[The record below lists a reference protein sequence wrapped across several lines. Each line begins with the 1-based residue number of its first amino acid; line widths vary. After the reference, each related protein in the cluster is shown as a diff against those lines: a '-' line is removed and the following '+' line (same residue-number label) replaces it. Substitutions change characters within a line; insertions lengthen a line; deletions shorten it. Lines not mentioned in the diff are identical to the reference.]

1 MSDKNTG
8 ILKPLKA
15 TKFVSVIPERQ
26 SRISNAP
33 AVLPTE
39 VDTAYEI
46 AKALHPKRQYLK
58 IESIVERGEDC
69 KSFTLVPDEERGTK
83 ALAYFGA
90 GKYLTVFETIEGMP
104 VTRAYSI
111 SSSPKDSLEGK
122 YVLTI
127 KLVDGGLMSR
137 YIFDTWE
144 VGTKVEVSAPAG
156 NFEYQP
162 LRDAKK
168 VICLAG
174 GSGITPFISMANAI
188 NDGDEDFEMTL
199 LYGSRN
205 SDCILFKDELD
216 ELQKKCDK
224 IKVVHVLSDEKGK
237 AKKGTEKGFITA
249 ELIKKYAPEDE
260 AYSVFL
266 CGPQQMYAF
275 VDKELEKLE
284 LQKKYIRHE
293 MFGEFHNPATQE
305 DYPKD
310 VPETVRITVTIQDK
324 TYIVRGN
331 SNDSVM
337 QTLEK
342 NGIAVPSRCRS
353 GECGFCHSHLL
364 SGKVYVPKHLEYRR
378 LADYKFGCIH
388 PCCSF
393 PLTDIEINVPVAK

>member
-1 MSDKNTG
+1 MADIKS
-8 ILKPLKA
+8 LKA
-15 TKFVSVIPERQ
+15 TKFLSMLSHRQAKFEVAQAKFPDFSDNASV
-26 SRISNAP
+26 
-33 AVLPTE
+33 L
-39 VDTAYEI
+39 

-58 IESIVERGEDC
+58 IESIQERGEDC
-69 KSFTLVPDEERGTK
+69 RSYTLVPNAEKGTT

-104 VTRAYSI
+104 ITRAYSI

-127 KLVDGGLMSR
+127 KLVDGGLMSK
-137 YIFDTWE
+137 YIFDTWQ
-144 VGTKVEVSAPAG
+144 VGSEVEVSAPAG

-188 NDGDEDFEMTL
+188 ADGDEDFEMTL

-205 SDCILFKDELD
+205 NDCILFKDELD
-216 ELQKKCDK
+216 ELEKKCDK
-224 IKVVHVLSDEKGK
+224 IKVIHVLSEAKGRV
-237 AKKGTEKGFITA
+237 KKGIEKGFITA
-249 ELIKKYAPEDE
+249 ELIKKYAPEEE

-266 CGPQQMYAF
+266 CGPQQMYEF
-275 VDKELEKLE
+275 VDKELATLGLE
-284 LQKKYIRHE
+284 KKYIRHE
-293 MFGEFHNPATQE
+293 MFGEFHNPATQA
-305 DYPKD
+305 DYPSD
-310 VPETVRITVTIQDK
+310 VPETVKITVTIQDNTYTVEGK
-324 TYIVRGN
+324 T
-331 SNDSVM
+331 SDSVM

-342 NGIAVPSRCRS
+342 NKISVPARCRS

-364 SGKVYVPKHLEYRR
+364 EGKVYVPEKLEYRR

-393 PLTDIEINVPVAK
+393 PLTDLVIDVPVAK

>member
-1 MSDKNTG
+1 MAEKNTG

-15 TKFVSVIPERQ
+15 TKFVSVIPERE
-26 SRISNAP
+26 SRIKNAP

-39 VDTAYEI
+39 TDTASEL

-58 IESIVERGEDC
+58 VAEVKEMSADC
-69 KSFTLVPDEERGTK
+69 KSFTLVPDESRGTK

-90 GKYLTVFETIEGMP
+90 GKYLTVFETIDGMP
-104 VTRAYSI
+104 ITRAYSI

-122 YVLTI
+122 YTLTI

-137 YIFDTWE
+137 YIFDTWT
-144 VGTKVEVSAPAG
+144 VGREVEVSAPSG
-156 NFEYQP
+156 NFEYQC

-174 GSGITPFISMANAI
+174 GSGITPFVSMANAI

-199 LYGSRN
+199 LYGSRDTDN
-205 SDCILFKDELD
+205 ILFRQELD
-216 ELQKKCDK
+216 ELCKSCDK
-224 IKVVHVLSDEKGK
+224 IKVVHVLSDQKTKLPKGF
-237 AKKGTEKGFITA
+237 EKGFITA
-249 ELIKKYAPEDE
+249 ELIKKYAPENE
-260 AYSVFL
+260 PYSIFL

-275 VDKELEKLE
+275 VDKEIEKLGLE
-284 LQKKYIRHE
+284 KKYIRHE
-293 MFGEFHNPATQE
+293 MFGEFHNPSTQP
-305 DYPKD
+305 DYPAG

-324 TYIVRGN
+324 TYIIKGS

-337 QTLEK
+337 QTIEK
-342 NGIAVPSRCRS
+342 NGLAVPARCRS
-353 GECGFCHSHLL
+353 GECGFCHSHLI
-364 SGKVYVPKHLEYRR
+364 SGKVYVPKSLEYRR

-393 PLTDIEINVPVAK
+393 PLTDLEINVPVAK

>member
-1 MSDKNTG
+1 MADNFKSLKSKKFLPMLSDRQARFDG
-8 ILKPLKA
+8 GKA
-15 TKFVSVIPERQ
+15 ELIE
-26 SRISNAP
+26 IEDNAM
-33 AVLPTE
+33 AL
-39 VDTAYEI
+39 

-58 IESIVERGEDC
+58 IESITERGEDC
-69 KSFTLVPDEERGTK
+69 RSYTLVPDGEKTK

-111 SSSPKDSLEGK
+111 SSSPKDSLEGR

-137 YIFDTWE
+137 YIFDNWE
-144 VGTKVEVSAPAG
+144 VGSRVEVSAPSG

-188 NDGDEDFEMTL
+188 ADGDEEFELTL

-205 SDCILFKDELD
+205 YKSVLFADELA
-216 ELQKKCDK
+216 ELEKKCDK
-224 IKVVHVLSDEKGK
+224 IKVINVISDSKTKARKGD
-237 AKKGTEKGFITA
+237 EKGFITA
-249 ELIKKYAPEDE
+249 ELIKKYAPENED
-260 AYSVFL
+260 YSVFI
-266 CGPQQMYAF
+266 CGPQQMYDF
-275 VDKELEKLE
+275 LDGELAKLNLE
-284 LQKKYIRHE
+284 KKYIRHE
-293 MFGEFHNPATQE
+293 MFGEFHNPASQE
-305 DYPKD
+305 DYPAGVSEK
-310 VPETVRITVTIQDK
+310 ITVKVKIQDELY
-324 TYIVRGN
+324 TVEGN
-331 SNDSVM
+331 SADSLM

-342 NGIAVPSRCRS
+342 NGIAVPARCRS
-353 GECGFCHSHLL
+353 GECGFCHSHLI
-364 SGKVYVPKHLEYRR
+364 SGKVYVPKHLEHRR

-393 PLTDIEINVPVAK
+393 PLTDIEMEVPAAK

>member
-1 MSDKNTG
+1 MADNFKS
-8 ILKPLKA
+8 LKVK
-15 TKFVSVIPERQ
+15 KFFPMLSERQ
-26 SRISNAP
+26 ERFESAAAEFP
-33 AVLPTE
+33 AFTDQATV
-39 VDTAYEI
+39 I

-58 IESIVERGEDC
+58 VAAVTDIAQDC
-69 KSFTLVPDEERGTK
+69 KSFTLVPDPEKGTK
-83 ALAYFGA
+83 SLAYFGA

-111 SSSPKDSLEGK
+111 SSSPKQSLEGK

-127 KLVDGGLMSR
+127 KLVDGGLVSR
-137 YIFDTWE
+137 YIFDTWT
-144 VGTKVEVSAPAG
+144 VGTSVEVSAPSG

-174 GSGITPFISMANAI
+174 GSGITPFVSMANAI
-188 NDGDEDFEMTL
+188 ADGDEDFEMTL

-205 SDCILFKDELD
+205 YEGILFREDLEAL
-216 ELQKKCDK
+216 EKKCDK
-224 IKVVHVLSDEKGK
+224 IKVVHVLSNEENEVE
-237 AKKGTEKGFITA
+237 GTEKGFITA
-249 ELIKKYAPEDE
+249 ELIKKYAPENE
-260 AYSVFL
+260 SYSVFL
-266 CGPQQMYAF
+266 CGPQQMYEF

-293 MFGEFHNPATQE
+293 MFGEFHNPASQA
-305 DYPKD
+305 DYPSA
-310 VPETVRITVTIQDK
+310 VPETVKITVTIQDK
-324 TYIVRGN
+324 TYVVEG
-331 SNDSVM
+331 SSADSVM
-337 QTLEK
+337 QTIEK
-342 NGIAVPSRCRS
+342 NGIAVPARCRS
-353 GECGFCHSHLL
+353 GECGFCHSHLI

>member
-1 MSDKNTG
+1 MAD
-8 ILKPLKA
+8 LKSLKA
-15 TKFVSVIPERQ
+15 KKFFPMLSDRNKRFEAAEAKFPTF
-26 SRISNAP
+26 SDNAT
-33 AVLPTE
+33 VL
-39 VDTAYEI
+39 

-58 IESIVERGEDC
+58 VAEVVKRSKDC
-69 KSFTLVPDEERGTK
+69 RSYTLVPDEERGTTS
-83 ALAYFGA
+83 LAYFGA

-137 YIFDTWE
+137 YIFDTWK
-144 VGTKVEVSAPAG
+144 VGTQVEVSAPAG

-162 LRDAKK
+162 IRDAKK

-188 NDGDEDFEMTL
+188 CDGDEDFELTL

-205 SDCILFKDELD
+205 EKNILFLEELTA
-216 ELQKKCDK
+216 LQKKCGK
-224 IKVVHVLSDEKGK
+224 IKVVHVLSDPGVLIPRGMK
-237 AKKGTEKGFITA
+237 KGFITA
-249 ELIKKYAPEDE
+249 ELIKKYAPKDE
-260 AYSVFL
+260 PYSIFI
-266 CGPQQMYAF
+266 CGPQQMYEHL
-275 VDKELEKLE
+275 DKELEKLN
-284 LQKKYIRHE
+284 LPKKYIRHE
-293 MFGEFHNPATQE
+293 MFGEFHNPQTQE
-305 DYPKD
+305 DYPAD
-310 VPETVRITVTIQDK
+310 IPEEVTIKVTIQDN
-324 TYIVRGN
+324 TYTVTGK
-331 SNDSVM
+331 STDSVM
-337 QTLEK
+337 QILEK
-342 NGIAVPSRCRS
+342 NGISAPARCRS

-393 PLTDIEINVPVAK
+393 PLTDLEIDVPPAK

>member
-1 MSDKNTG
+1 MADNFRQLKGSKFIKMLPDRQARFKAAKADVPKISDN
-8 ILKPLKA
+8 A
-15 TKFVSVIPERQ
+15 TALAR
-26 SRISNAP
+26 
-33 AVLPTE
+33 
-39 VDTAYEI
+39 
-46 AKALHPKRQYLK
+46 ALHPKKQYLK
-58 IESIVERGEDC
+58 IADVKVMAEDC
-69 KSFTLVPDEERGTK
+69 KSFTLVPDEEKGTK

-127 KLVDGGLMSR
+127 KLVDGGLMSK

-144 VGTKVEVSAPAG
+144 VGTKVEVSAPSG

-174 GSGITPFISMANAI
+174 GSGITPFVSMANAV
-188 NDGDEDFEMTL
+188 NDGDEDFELTL

-205 SDCILFKDELD
+205 YDNILFRQELD
-216 ELQKKCDK
+216 ELAKKCDK
-224 IKVVHVLSDEKGK
+224 IKVVHVLSDENAQIPEGC
-237 AKKGTEKGFITA
+237 EKGFITA
-249 ELIKKYAPEDE
+249 ELIKKYAPENE
-260 AYSVFL
+260 PYSVFL

-284 LQKKYIRHE
+284 LPKKYIRHE
-293 MFGEFHNPATQE
+293 MFGEFHNPETQS
-305 DYPKD
+305 DYPEGI
-310 VPETVRITVTIQDK
+310 PEKVKITVTIQDK
-324 TYIVRGN
+324 TYIIFGK
-331 SNDSVM
+331 SSDSVM
-337 QTLEK
+337 QIIEQ
-342 NGIAVPSRCRS
+342 NGLAVPARCRS
-353 GECGFCHSHLL
+353 GECGFCHSHLI

-393 PLTDIEINVPVAK
+393 PLTDLEINVPVAK

>member
-1 MSDKNTG
+1 MSEKNTG

-26 SRISNAP
+26 SRINNAP
-33 AVLPTE
+33 AELPK
-39 VDTAYEI
+39 DIDSAYEL

-58 IESIVERGEDC
+58 VADVKVRSEDC
-69 KSFTLVPDEERGTK
+69 KSFTLVPDETRGTK
-83 ALAYFGA
+83 SLAYFGA

-137 YIFDTWE
+137 YIFDTWK
-144 VGTKVEVSAPAG
+144 VGTEVEVSAPAG

-162 LRDAKK
+162 IRDAKK

-174 GSGITPFISMANAI
+174 GSGITPFVSMANAI
-188 NDGDEDFEMTL
+188 ADGDEDFEMTL

-205 SDCILFKDELD
+205 TDAILFKDELA
-216 ELQKKCDK
+216 ELEAKCDK
-224 IKVVHVLSDEKGK
+224 IKVVHVLSDKDAKCGK
-237 AKKGTEKGFITA
+237 KDEKGFLTA
-249 ELIKKYAPEDE
+249 ELIKKYAPDNEP
-260 AYSVFL
+260 YSIFL
-266 CGPQQMYAF
+266 CGPQQMYQF
-275 VDKELEKLE
+275 VDKEIETLGLEK
-284 LQKKYIRHE
+284 KYVRHE
-293 MFGEFHNPATQE
+293 MFGEFHNPQNQA
-305 DYPKD
+305 DYPSN
-310 VPETVRITVTIQDK
+310 VPDKVKITVTIQDN
-324 TYIVRGN
+324 TYIVFG
-331 SNDSVM
+331 SSSDSVM

-342 NGIAVPSRCRS
+342 NGISVPARCRS

-364 SGKVYVPKHLEYRR
+364 SGKVYVPEHLEYRR

-393 PLTDIEINVPVAK
+393 PLTDLEINVPVAK

>member
-1 MSDKNTG
+1 MADFKE
-8 ILKPLKA
+8 LKA
-15 TKFVSVIPERQ
+15 RKFISLLTNRQNVFNKAEAKMPE
-26 SRISNAP
+26 IADNA
-33 AVLPTE
+33 
-39 VDTAYEI
+39 TAL

-58 IESIVERGEDC
+58 VAEVIDRAEDT
-69 KSFTLVPDEERGTK
+69 KSFTLVPDEEKGTK

-127 KLVDGGLMSR
+127 KLVEGGLMSR
-137 YIFDTWE
+137 YILDNWT

-162 LRDAKK
+162 IRDAKK

-174 GSGITPFISMANAI
+174 GSGITPFVSMANAI

-205 SDCILFKDELD
+205 ENAILFKDELND
-216 ELQKKCDK
+216 LKEKCDK
-224 IKVVHVLSDEKGK
+224 IKVVHVLSDADAECKE
-237 AKKGTEKGFITA
+237 GTEKGFITA
-249 ELIKKYAPEDE
+249 DLIKKYAPENE

-266 CGPQQMYAF
+266 CGPQQMYEF
-275 VDKELEKLE
+275 VDKELEKLNLE
-284 LQKKYIRHE
+284 RKYIRHE
-293 MFGEFHNPATQE
+293 MFGEFHNPKTQA
-305 DYPKD
+305 DYPEGI
-310 VPETVRITVTIQDK
+310 PEKVKITVTIQDK
-324 TYIVRGN
+324 TYIIFGS

-337 QTLEK
+337 QIIEK
-342 NGIAVPSRCRS
+342 NGLSVPARCRS

-393 PLTDIEINVPVAK
+393 PLTDLEINVPAAK